1 LSYKSIKGGKMRQ
14 HRVININNIKPE
26 DYASFGIALMVLRM
40 HNWECRSIINGKLR
54 MTRLIEED
62 DLAAEP
68 DDAFFEGIDNTF
80 NNLN

>member
-1 LSYKSIKGGKMRQ
+1 MKQI
-14 HRVININNIKPE
+14 RVININNIKPE

-40 HNWECRSIINGKLR
+40 HNWECKSIISGKLR
-54 MTRLIEED
+54 MTRSIEED

-68 DDAFFEGIDNTF
+68 DDAFFDGIDNTF

>member
-1 LSYKSIKGGKMRQ
+1 
-14 HRVININNIKPE
+14 
-26 DYASFGIALMVLRM
+26 MVLRM

-62 DLAAEP
+62 NLAAEP
-68 DDAFFEGIDNTF
+68 FNEFFEGIDNTF

>member
-1 LSYKSIKGGKMRQ
+1 MRQ
-14 HRVININNIKPE
+14 YRVININNVKPE

-40 HNWECRSIINGKLR
+40 HNWVCISIIDGKLR

-62 DLAAEP
+62 DLATEP
-68 DDAFFEGIDNTF
+68 DDGFFEGIDNTF

>member
-1 LSYKSIKGGKMRQ
+1 MRQ

-62 DLAAEP
+62 NLAAEP